1 MKLIAIDLDG
11 TLLNSQGTISSN
23 NIQAI
28 RQVMENY
35 HIVAIATGR
44 THFGVRSLL
53 QSRLTLPVIAS
64 NGATIHA
71 QEDSLIDETVLDRQ
85 TAKKIIGYL
94 LEQHMY
100 FEITTDQQLLIPS
113 YGEQELKSELEQL
126 KKKTPNLDE
135 NALWQKALNQFAQ
148 AGISL
153 LNNLKTLLNSP
164 TPIYKILTFS
174 YNPDLLLQ
182 TMTHFASDSSVR
194 LTSSSSPV
202 IEFISP
208 KIDKGA
214 GVLTLAH
221 QYHIHREDIIVI
233 GDNLNDL
240 SMFQIAH
247 TKVAMMNASSD
258 LKKISTYITRSNNE
272 DGVAFTLTCQ
282 LGLVK

>member
-1 MKLIAIDLDG
+1 
-11 TLLNSQGTISSN
+11 
-23 NIQAI
+23 
-28 RQVMENY
+28 MENH

-44 THFGVRSLL
+44 TYFGVRSLL

-64 NGATIHA
+64 NGATIHS
-71 QEDSLIDETVLDRQ
+71 QEGSLIGETVLDRQ
-85 TAKKIIGYL
+85 TAKKIIDYL

-100 FEITTDQQLLIPS
+100 FEITTDKQLLIPS

-126 KKKTPNLDE
+126 KKKTPNMDE
-135 NALWQKALNQFAQ
+135 NTLWQKALNQFAQ
-148 AGISL
+148 AGISP
-153 LNNLKTLLNSP
+153 LNDLKTLLDRP

-174 YNPDLLLQ
+174 YNSDLLLQ
-182 TMTHFASDSSVR
+182 AMTHFASDSSVR

-208 KIDKGA
+208 KIDKGV
-214 GVLTLAH
+214 GVLTLAN

-247 TKVAMMNASSD
+247 TKVVMMNAPSD
-258 LKKISTYITRSNNE
+258 LKKISTYITRSNDE
-272 DGVAFTLTCQ
+272 DGVAFALRCQ
-282 LGLVK
+282 LGLVEKKSR